1 VCQFLLSACQHTH
14 LQDYISETRS
24 FVNEGK
30 DSINFLLAQSYLHT
44 GEVEKA
50 TKCFLSAVSYPVY
63 SSEDLL
69 QQVIAGGGKDR
80 EEKSSDKEKLLKYF
94 LKVIGLFE
102 QTSSHLAVIKVA
114 KTAVMCFDKDDLQSA
129 VLWSILFKYHL
140 HLIYYEDAY
149 MDMMNNPDLTR
160 LEDY

>member
-1 VCQFLLSACQHTH
+1 MLCLS
-14 LQDYISETRS
+14 LQSST
-24 FVNEGK
+24 
-30 DSINFLLAQSYLHT
+30 
-44 GEVEKA
+44 
-50 TKCFLSAVSYPVY
+50 VY